1 MERRSAILLEFLA
14 ERHPS
19 VNLQPWSLFKN
30 RSGVRSLEQ
39 AESRIP
45 GGRLDAYG
53 LTDDQWAWLGHV
65 PTWFLP
71 SFLREGDM
79 DLLVPAG
86 HLADFWFHK
95 LDHNAVSSARKI
107 VLDILGEAR
116 TLEPFLK
123 GLQAKLSHSYGDE
136 KTREFLAI
144 CPKDGDQ
151 RGFASM
157 AAQHGVKVGLLVSQG
172 MPLEYAQAVAATQ

>member
-19 VNLQPWSLFKN
+19 VNLEPRSLFKN
-30 RSGVRSLEQ
+30 RGGVRNLAD

-45 GGRLDAYG
+45 GGRLEAYG
-53 LTDDQWAWLGHV
+53 LTDDQWKWLERV

-71 SFLREGDM
+71 GFLREGDA

-95 LDHNAVSSARKI
+95 LDHNAVSSARGI

-123 GLQAKLSHSYGDE
+123 ELQAKMSYSYGDE
-136 KTREFLAI
+136 KTREFLTL
-144 CPKDGDQ
+144 CPRDGDQ
-151 RGFASM
+151 RGFAAM
-157 AAQHGVKVGLLVSQG
+157 AAKHGVKVGLLVSQG